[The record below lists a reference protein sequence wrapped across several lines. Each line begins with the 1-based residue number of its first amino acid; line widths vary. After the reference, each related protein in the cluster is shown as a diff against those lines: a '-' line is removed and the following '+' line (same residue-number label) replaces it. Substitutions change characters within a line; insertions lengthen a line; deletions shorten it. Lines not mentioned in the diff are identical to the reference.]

1 MPNAQVITAGFLL
14 LHALGLNPRLHVC
27 HYREQI

>member
-1 MPNAQVITAGFLL
+1 MPNAQVIAAGFL